1 MLKVFYQLKWLM
13 QDYNKMLNNKPG
25 KKILITGSAGFIG
38 FHLTTRL
45 IKESFEVIGLD
56 NLNEYY
62 DVNLKFAR
70 LFENGINA
78 SEIIENEI
86 VISNKFLN
94 YKFLKADISNHDF
107 IVEFMKIEKFDYVV
121 NLAAQAG
128 VRYSIENPRAYTKS
142 NIDGFLSI
150 LEGSRHSNV
159 KHLLYASTSSVYG
172 LNEKMP
178 LSETHPTEHPIAL
191 YGATKKANEMMAH
204 SYSHLFKL
212 PTTGLRF
219 FTVYGPWGRPD
230 MALFLFTKAILNDSP
245 IKVFNFGKSL
255 RDFTYVDDIVESISR
270 LILKPSQSDINWDGT
285 TPKISTSS
293 APYQIFN
300 IGNSSPVSLLEYIE
314 SLENALNKKAI
325 KELIEMQPGDVPGTH
340 ADTEALQSYI
350 NFKPNTSIEVG
361 ILNFVN
367 WYKEWYLK

>member
-1 MLKVFYQLKWLM
+1 M
-13 QDYNKMLNNKPG
+13 QDYNKMINNSQG

-45 IKESFEVIGLD
+45 IKDCFEVIGLD

-78 SEIIENEI
+78 SELIENEI
-86 VISNKFLN
+86 VISNKFSN

-178 LSETHPTEHPIAL
+178 LSETQPTEHPIAL

-230 MALFLFTKAILNDSP
+230 MALFLFTNAILNNSP
-245 IKVFNFGKSL
+245 IKVFNFGKML
-255 RDFTYVDDIVESISR
+255 RDFTYVDDIVESITR
-270 LILKPSQSDINWDGT
+270 LILKPAQSDINWDGT
-285 TPKISTSS
+285 NPKISTSS

-300 IGNSSPVSLLEYIE
+300 IGNSSPVTLLEYIE

-340 ADTEALQSYI
+340 ADTDGLQSYI
-350 NFKPNTSIEVG
+350 NFKPNTSIDTG

-367 WYKEWYLK
+367 WYKNWYLKK